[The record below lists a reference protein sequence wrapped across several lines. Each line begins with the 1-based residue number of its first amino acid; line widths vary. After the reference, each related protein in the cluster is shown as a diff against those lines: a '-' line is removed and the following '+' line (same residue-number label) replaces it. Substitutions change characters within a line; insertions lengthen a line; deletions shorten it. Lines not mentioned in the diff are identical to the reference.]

1 MTVLRKHLTLL
12 RNQVMNTGI
21 GVETQ
26 AFIMLA
32 VEYSNNFLL
41 TWSKKVGTH
50 LVEDPCMVK
59 WLL

>member
-32 VEYSNNFLL
+32 VEYSNNIY
-41 TWSKKVGTH
+41 KKVFSH
-50 LVEDPCMVK
+50 L
-59 WLL
+59 